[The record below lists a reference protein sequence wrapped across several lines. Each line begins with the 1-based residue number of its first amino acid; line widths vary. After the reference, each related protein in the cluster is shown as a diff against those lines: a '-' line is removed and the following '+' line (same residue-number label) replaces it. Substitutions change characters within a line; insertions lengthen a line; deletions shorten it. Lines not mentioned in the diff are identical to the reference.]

1 MSKRS
6 APAGEIDPGS
16 SANSA
21 GVPNAR
27 AVAEEWQKELELS
40 EADLAAGKVVESVEV
55 MRMLDERIAFMKAKK
70 ATPNR

>member
-6 APAGEIDPGS
+6 AAAGEIDPGS

-21 GVPNAR
+21 GVPNVR

-40 EADLAAGKVVESVEV
+40 DADLAAGKVVESVEV